1 MFPIKRLVK
10 SADKSSTLIL
20 NEIDYV
26 HKMHK
31 ELLRTAVRTMKMRG
45 TLPMIFWNI

>member
-1 MFPIKRLVK
+1 MFSIKRLVK

-20 NEIDYV
+20 NEIGYV

-31 ELLRTAVRTMKMRG
+31 ELLRIAVLT
-45 TLPMIFWNI
+45 